1 MGASNHLGHKDASR
15 PEHLAFPSWR
25 MGVKNDKT
33 MSALPKHVLTSTEYL
48 AIERAAETRSEFFD
62 GEMFAMAGT
71 TKNHARI
78 VMNLGGEL
86 RTMLKGK
93 TCEPFATDLRIKVQA
108 NGLYT
113 YPDLLVVCGEQ
124 FYEDDHLD
132 TLLNP
137 TLLIE
142 ILSESTERYDRVKKF
157 DLYRA
162 LPSLKEYVLVSQS
175 EPRIEQFLR
184 QPNDEWNLR
193 ITTDLTAFASFSSIA
208 CEISLTEI
216 YDRVEFLPP
225 ANAIGAK
232 ATDG

>member
-1 MGASNHLGHKDASR
+1 
-15 PEHLAFPSWR
+15 
-25 MGVKNDKT
+25 
-33 MSALPKHVLTSTEYL
+33 MSALPKHVLTPAEYL
-48 AIERAAETRSEFFD
+48 TIERASETRSEFFD
-62 GEMFAMAGT
+62 GEMFAIAGT

-78 VMNLGGEL
+78 VMNLSREL
-86 RTMLKGK
+86 STALKGR
-93 TCEPFATDLRIKVQA
+93 TCEPFATDLRIKVQD

-124 FYEDDHLD
+124 LFEDDQLD

-142 ILSESTERYDRVKKF
+142 VLSDSTERYDRVKKF

-175 EPRIEQFLR
+175 EPRIEQFLH
-184 QPNDEWNLR
+184 QASGEWTLGITNDP
-193 ITTDLTAFASFSSIA
+193 AASVSLPSID
-208 CEISLTEI
+208 CEIPLAEI

-225 ANAIGAK
+225 DAGALK
-232 ATDG
+232 